1 MIKDIPDYYNNIDVI
16 LDQIWSFLEKGV
28 SERDEDFRLPVVIIN
43 SETGV
48 DGRIVVLRGAFKD
61 KNILRFHTD
70 YRSPKIDSLK
80 KNNKIYFVFYSKKR
94 KIQIRAEGIAVIH
107 KDNEI
112 TKLAW
117 KNTQMMSRK
126 CYLSSQAPG
135 DLINESASDLS
146 REMGGSLPTIEQ
158 SEIGYKNF
166 CVVESKI
173 KSFEWLYLASQGHR
187 RAKFML
193 DENKSTW
200 LVP

>member
-1 MIKDIPDYYNNIDVI
+1 MNNIPNYYNNINLI
-16 LDQIWSFLEKGV
+16 LDEIWSLLQRGV
-28 SERDEDFRLPVVIIN
+28 ADRNEDFRLPVVIV
-43 SETGV
+43 SSTDSAE
-48 DGRIVVLRGAFKD
+48 GRVVVLRGAFKD

-70 YRSPKIDSLK
+70 FRSSKIKSLK
-80 KNNKIYFVFYSKKR
+80 ENKKIYFVFYNKKR
-94 KIQIRAEGIAVIH
+94 KIQVRAEGIAIVH

-112 TKLAW
+112 TKEAW
-117 KNTQMMSRK
+117 TKTQMMSRK
-126 CYLSSQAPG
+126 CYLSPQAPG
-135 DLINESASDLS
+135 DFINDSASDLS
-146 REMGGSLPTIEQ
+146 KDMGNEIPTYEQ

-166 CVVESKI
+166 CVIESKI

>member
-1 MIKDIPDYYNNIDVI
+1 MNNIPSYYNNIDLI
-16 LDQIWSFLEKGV
+16 LDEIWSLLQRGV
-28 SERDEDFRLPVVIIN
+28 ADRNEDFRLPVVIV
-43 SETGV
+43 SATDSAE
-48 DGRIVVLRGAFKD
+48 GRIVVLRGAFKD

-70 YRSPKIDSLK
+70 FRSSKIKSLK
-80 KNNKIYFVFYSKKR
+80 ENKKIYFVFYNKKR
-94 KIQIRAEGIAVIH
+94 KIQVRAEGVAIVH

-112 TKLAW
+112 TKEAW
-117 KNTQMMSRK
+117 TKTQMMSRK
-126 CYLSSQAPG
+126 CYLSPQAPG
-135 DLINESASDLS
+135 DFINDSASDLS
-146 REMGGSLPTIEQ
+146 KDMGNEIPTYEQ

-166 CVVESKI
+166 CVIESKI

>member
-1 MIKDIPDYYNNIDVI
+1 MNNIPNYYNNIDLI
-16 LDQIWSFLEKGV
+16 LDEIWSLLQRGV
-28 SERDEDFRLPVVIIN
+28 ADRNEDFRLPVVIV
-43 SETGV
+43 SSTDSAE
-48 DGRIVVLRGAFKD
+48 GRIVVLRGAFKD

-70 YRSPKIDSLK
+70 FRSSKIKSLK
-80 KNNKIYFVFYSKKR
+80 ENKKIYFVFYNKKR
-94 KIQIRAEGIAVIH
+94 KIQVRAEGVAIVH

-112 TKLAW
+112 TKEAW
-117 KNTQMMSRK
+117 TKTQMMSRK
-126 CYLSSQAPG
+126 CYLSPQAPG
-135 DLINESASDLS
+135 DFINDSASDLS
-146 REMGGSLPTIEQ
+146 KDMGNEIPTFEQ

-166 CVVESKI
+166 CVIESKI

>member
-1 MIKDIPDYYNNIDVI
+1 MNNIPNYYNNIDLI
-16 LDQIWSFLEKGV
+16 LDEIWSLLQRGV
-28 SERDEDFRLPVVIIN
+28 ADRNEDFRLPVVIV
-43 SETGV
+43 SATDSAE
-48 DGRIVVLRGAFKD
+48 GRIVVLRGAFKD

-70 YRSPKIDSLK
+70 FRSSKIKSLK
-80 KNNKIYFVFYSKKR
+80 ENKKIYFVFYNKKR
-94 KIQIRAEGIAVIH
+94 KIQVRAEGVAIVH

-112 TKLAW
+112 TKEAW
-117 KNTQMMSRK
+117 TKTQMMSRK

-135 DLINESASDLS
+135 DFINDSASDLS
-146 REMGGSLPTIEQ
+146 KDMGNEIPTYEQ

-166 CVVESKI
+166 CVIESKI

>member
-1 MIKDIPDYYNNIDVI
+1 MNNIPNYYNNIDLI
-16 LDQIWSFLEKGV
+16 LDEIWSLLQRGV
-28 SERDEDFRLPVVIIN
+28 ADRNEDFRLPVVIV
-43 SETGV
+43 SATDSAE
-48 DGRIVVLRGAFKD
+48 GRVVVLRGAFKD

-70 YRSPKIDSLK
+70 FRSSKIKSLK
-80 KNNKIYFVFYSKKR
+80 ENKKIYFVFYNKKR
-94 KIQIRAEGIAVIH
+94 KIQVRAEGIAIVH

-112 TKLAW
+112 TKEAW
-117 KNTQMMSRK
+117 TKTQMMSRK
-126 CYLSSQAPG
+126 CYLSPQAPG
-135 DLINESASDLS
+135 DFINDSASDLS
-146 REMGGSLPTIEQ
+146 KDMGNEIPTYEQ

-166 CVVESKI
+166 CVIESKI

>member
-1 MIKDIPDYYNNIDVI
+1 VNNIPNYYNNIDLI
-16 LDQIWSFLEKGV
+16 LDEIWSLLQRGV
-28 SERDEDFRLPVVIIN
+28 VDRNEDFRLPVVIV
-43 SETGV
+43 SSTDSAE
-48 DGRIVVLRGAFKD
+48 GRVVVLRGAFKD

-70 YRSPKIDSLK
+70 FRSSKIKSLK
-80 KNNKIYFVFYSKKR
+80 ENKKIYFVFYNKKR
-94 KIQIRAEGIAVIH
+94 KIQIRAEGLAIVH

-112 TKLAW
+112 TKEAW
-117 KNTQMMSRK
+117 SKTQMMSRK
-126 CYLSSQAPG
+126 CYLSQQTPG
-135 DLINESASDLS
+135 DFINDSASDLS
-146 REMGGSLPTIEQ
+146 KDMGNEMPTYEQ

-166 CVVESKI
+166 CVIESKI

>member
-1 MIKDIPDYYNNIDVI
+1 VNNIPNYYNNIDLI
-16 LDQIWSFLEKGV
+16 LDEIWSLLQRGV
-28 SERDEDFRLPVVIIN
+28 ADRNEDFRLPVVIV
-43 SETGV
+43 SSTDSAE
-48 DGRIVVLRGAFKD
+48 GRIVVLRGAFKD

-70 YRSPKIDSLK
+70 FRSSKIKSLK
-80 KNNKIYFVFYSKKR
+80 ENKKIYFVFYNKKR
-94 KIQIRAEGIAVIH
+94 KIQVRAEGVAIVH

-112 TKLAW
+112 TKEAW
-117 KNTQMMSRK
+117 TKTQMMSRK
-126 CYLSSQAPG
+126 CYLSPQAPG
-135 DLINESASDLS
+135 DFINDSASDLS
-146 REMGGSLPTIEQ
+146 KDMGNEIPTFEQ

-166 CVVESKI
+166 CVIESKI

>member
-1 MIKDIPDYYNNIDVI
+1 MNNIPNYYNNIDLI
-16 LDQIWSFLEKGV
+16 LGEIWSLLQRGV
-28 SERDEDFRLPVVIIN
+28 ADRNEDFRLPVVIV
-43 SETGV
+43 SSTDSAE
-48 DGRIVVLRGAFKD
+48 GRVVVLRGAFKD

-70 YRSPKIDSLK
+70 FRSSKIKSLK
-80 KNNKIYFVFYSKKR
+80 ENKKIYFVFYNKKR
-94 KIQIRAEGIAVIH
+94 KIQVRAEGVAIVH

-112 TKLAW
+112 TKDAW
-117 KNTQMMSRK
+117 TKTQMMSRK
-126 CYLSSQAPG
+126 CYLSPQAPG
-135 DLINESASDLS
+135 DFINDSASDLS
-146 REMGGSLPTIEQ
+146 KDMGNEIPTYEQ

-166 CVVESKI
+166 CVIESKI

>member
-1 MIKDIPDYYNNIDVI
+1 VNNIPNYYNNINLI
-16 LDQIWSFLEKGV
+16 LDEIWSLLQRGV
-28 SERDEDFRLPVVIIN
+28 VDRNEDFRLPVVIV
-43 SETGV
+43 SSTDSAE
-48 DGRIVVLRGAFKD
+48 GRVVVLRGAFKD

-70 YRSPKIDSLK
+70 FRSSKIKSLK
-80 KNNKIYFVFYSKKR
+80 ENKKIYFVFYNKKR
-94 KIQIRAEGIAVIH
+94 KIQVRAEGVAIIH

-112 TKLAW
+112 TKEAW
-117 KNTQMMSRK
+117 TKTQMMSRK
-126 CYLSSQAPG
+126 CYLSPQAPG
-135 DLINESASDLS
+135 DFINDSASDLS
-146 REMGGSLPTIEQ
+146 KDMGNEIPTYEQ

-166 CVVESKI
+166 CVIESKI

>member
-1 MIKDIPDYYNNIDVI
+1 MNNIPNYYNNIDLI
-16 LDQIWSFLEKGV
+16 LDEIWSLLQRGV
-28 SERDEDFRLPVVIIN
+28 ADRNEDFRLPVVIVN
-43 SETGV
+43 STESAE
-48 DGRIVVLRGAFKD
+48 GRVVVLRGAFKD

-70 YRSPKIDSLK
+70 FRSSKIKSLK
-80 KNNKIYFVFYSKKR
+80 ENKKIYFVFYNKKR
-94 KIQIRAEGIAVIH
+94 KIQVRAEGVAIVH

-112 TKLAW
+112 TKEAW
-117 KNTQMMSRK
+117 TKTQMMSRK
-126 CYLSSQAPG
+126 CYLSPQAPG
-135 DLINESASDLS
+135 DFINDSASNLS
-146 REMGGSLPTIEQ
+146 KDMGNEIPTYEQ

-166 CVVESKI
+166 CVIESKI

>member
-1 MIKDIPDYYNNIDVI
+1 MNNIPSYYNNIDLI
-16 LDQIWSFLEKGV
+16 LDEIWSLLQRGV
-28 SERDEDFRLPVVIIN
+28 VDRNEDFRLPVVIV
-43 SETGV
+43 SATDSAE
-48 DGRIVVLRGAFKD
+48 GRIVVLRGAFKD

-70 YRSPKIDSLK
+70 FRSSKIKSLK
-80 KNNKIYFVFYSKKR
+80 QNKKIYFVFYNKKR
-94 KIQIRAEGIAVIH
+94 KIQVRAEGIAIVH

-112 TKLAW
+112 TKEAW
-117 KNTQMMSRK
+117 TKTQMMSRK
-126 CYLSSQAPG
+126 CYLSPQAPG
-135 DLINESASDLS
+135 DFINDSASDLS
-146 REMGGSLPTIEQ
+146 KDMGNEIPTYEQ

-166 CVVESKI
+166 CVIESKI

>member
-1 MIKDIPDYYNNIDVI
+1 MNKIPNYYNNIDLI
-16 LDQIWSFLEKGV
+16 LDEIWSILQRGV
-28 SERDEDFRLPVVIIN
+28 ADRNEDFRLPVVIV
-43 SETGV
+43 SSTDSAE
-48 DGRIVVLRGAFKD
+48 GRIVVLRGAFKD

-70 YRSPKIDSLK
+70 FRSSKIKSLK
-80 KNNKIYFVFYSKKR
+80 ENKKIYFVFYNKKR
-94 KIQIRAEGIAVIH
+94 KIQVRAEGVAIVH

-112 TKLAW
+112 TKEAW
-117 KNTQMMSRK
+117 TKTQMMSRK
-126 CYLSSQAPG
+126 CYLSPQAPG
-135 DLINESASDLS
+135 DFINDSASDLS
-146 REMGGSLPTIEQ
+146 KDMGNEIPTFEQ

-166 CVVESKI
+166 CVIESKI

>member
-1 MIKDIPDYYNNIDVI
+1 
-16 LDQIWSFLEKGV
+16 LDEIWSLLQRGV
-28 SERDEDFRLPVVIIN
+28 VDRNEDFRLPVVIV
-43 SETGV
+43 SATGSAE
-48 DGRIVVLRGAFKD
+48 GRIVVLRGAFKD

-70 YRSPKIDSLK
+70 FRSSKIKSLK
-80 KNNKIYFVFYSKKR
+80 KNKKIYFVFYNKKR
-94 KIQIRAEGIAVIH
+94 KIQVRAEGVAIVH

-112 TKLAW
+112 TKEAW
-117 KNTQMMSRK
+117 TKTQMMSRK
-126 CYLSSQAPG
+126 CYLSPQAPG
-135 DLINESASDLS
+135 DFINDSASDLS
-146 REMGGSLPTIEQ
+146 KDMGNEIPTYEQ

-166 CVVESKI
+166 CVIESKI

>member
-1 MIKDIPDYYNNIDVI
+1 VNNIPNYYNNINLI
-16 LDQIWSFLEKGV
+16 LDEIWSLLQRGV
-28 SERDEDFRLPVVIIN
+28 ADRNEDFRLPVVIVN
-43 SETGV
+43 STDSAE
-48 DGRIVVLRGAFKD
+48 GRIVVLRGAFKD

-70 YRSPKIDSLK
+70 FRSSKIKSLRENK
-80 KNNKIYFVFYSKKR
+80 KIYFVFYNKKR
-94 KIQIRAEGIAVIH
+94 KIQVRAEGVAIVH

-112 TKLAW
+112 TKEAW
-117 KNTQMMSRK
+117 TKTQMMSRK
-126 CYLSSQAPG
+126 CYLSPQAPG
-135 DLINESASDLS
+135 DFINDSASDLS
-146 REMGGSLPTIEQ
+146 KDMGNDIPTYEQ

-166 CVVESKI
+166 CVIESKI

>member
-1 MIKDIPDYYNNIDVI
+1 MNNIPNYYNNIDLI
-16 LDQIWSFLEKGV
+16 LDEIWSLLQRGV
-28 SERDEDFRLPVVIIN
+28 ADRNEDFRLPVVIV
-43 SETGV
+43 SATDSAE
-48 DGRIVVLRGAFKD
+48 GRIVVLRGAFKD

-70 YRSPKIDSLK
+70 FRSSKIKSLK
-80 KNNKIYFVFYSKKR
+80 ENKKIYFVFYNKKR
-94 KIQIRAEGIAVIH
+94 KIQVRAEGVAIVH

-112 TKLAW
+112 TKEAW
-117 KNTQMMSRK
+117 TKTQMMSRK
-126 CYLSSQAPG
+126 CYLSPRAPG
-135 DLINESASDLS
+135 DFINDSASDLS
-146 REMGGSLPTIEQ
+146 KDMGNEIPTYEQ

-166 CVVESKI
+166 CVIESKI

>member
-1 MIKDIPDYYNNIDVI
+1 MNNIPNYYNNINLI
-16 LDQIWSFLEKGV
+16 LDEIWSLLQRGV
-28 SERDEDFRLPVVIIN
+28 VDRNEDFRLPVVIV
-43 SETGV
+43 SATDSAE
-48 DGRIVVLRGAFKD
+48 GRIVVLRGAFKD

-70 YRSPKIDSLK
+70 FRSSKIKSLK
-80 KNNKIYFVFYSKKR
+80 ENKKIYFVFYNKKR
-94 KIQIRAEGIAVIH
+94 KIQVRAEGVAIVH

-112 TKLAW
+112 TKEAW
-117 KNTQMMSRK
+117 TKTQMMSRK
-126 CYLSSQAPG
+126 CYLSPQAPG
-135 DLINESASDLS
+135 DFINDSASDLS
-146 REMGGSLPTIEQ
+146 KDMGNEIPTYEQ

-166 CVVESKI
+166 CVIESKI

>member
-1 MIKDIPDYYNNIDVI
+1 VNNIPNYYNNIDLI
-16 LDQIWSFLEKGV
+16 LDEIWSLLQRGV
-28 SERDEDFRLPVVIIN
+28 VDRNEDFRLPVVIV
-43 SETGV
+43 SATDSAE
-48 DGRIVVLRGAFKD
+48 GRIVVLRGAFKD

-70 YRSPKIDSLK
+70 FRSSKIKSLK
-80 KNNKIYFVFYSKKR
+80 ENKKIYFVFYNKKR
-94 KIQIRAEGIAVIH
+94 KIQVRAEGVAIVH

-112 TKLAW
+112 TKEAW
-117 KNTQMMSRK
+117 TKTQMMSRK
-126 CYLSSQAPG
+126 CYLSPQAPG
-135 DLINESASDLS
+135 DFINESASDLS
-146 REMGGSLPTIEQ
+146 KDMGNEIPTFEQ

-166 CVVESKI
+166 CVIESKI

>member
-1 MIKDIPDYYNNIDVI
+1 VNNIPNYYNNIDLI
-16 LDQIWSFLEKGV
+16 LDEIWSLLQRGV
-28 SERDEDFRLPVVIIN
+28 ADRNEDFRLPVVIV
-43 SETGV
+43 SATDSAE
-48 DGRIVVLRGAFKD
+48 GRIVVLRGAFKD

-70 YRSPKIDSLK
+70 FRSSKIKSLK
-80 KNNKIYFVFYSKKR
+80 ENKKIYFVFYNKKR
-94 KIQIRAEGIAVIH
+94 KIQVRAEGVAIVH

-112 TKLAW
+112 TKEAW
-117 KNTQMMSRK
+117 TKTQMMSRK
-126 CYLSSQAPG
+126 CYLSPQAPG
-135 DLINESASDLS
+135 DFINDSASDLS
-146 REMGGSLPTIEQ
+146 KDMGNEIPTYEQ

-166 CVVESKI
+166 CVIESKI

>member
-1 MIKDIPDYYNNIDVI
+1 MINDIPDYYNNIDLI
-16 LDQIWSFLEKGV
+16 LDEIWTLLQKGV
-28 SERDEDFRLPVVIIN
+28 SERGEDFRLPVVIVN
-43 SETGV
+43 SEEGA

-70 YRSPKIDSLK
+70 YRSPKIDYLK
-80 KNNKIYFVFYSKKR
+80 KNKKIYFVFYSKRR
-94 KIQIRAEGIAVIH
+94 KIQVRAEGIVTIH

-112 TKLAW
+112 TKQAW
-117 KNTQMMSRK
+117 TKTQMMSRK
-126 CYLSSQAPG
+126 CYLSPQAPG
-135 DLINESASDLS
+135 DLINESASNLS
-146 REMGGSLPTIEQ
+146 KDMGGALPTLEQ
-158 SEIGYKNF
+158 SETGYKNF

-193 DENKSTW
+193 DENKCTW

>member
-1 MIKDIPDYYNNIDVI
+1 VNNIPNYYNNIDLI
-16 LDQIWSFLEKGV
+16 LDEIWSLLQRGV
-28 SERDEDFRLPVVIIN
+28 ADRNEDFRLPVVIVN
-43 SETGV
+43 STESAE
-48 DGRIVVLRGAFKD
+48 GRVVVLRGAFKD

-70 YRSPKIDSLK
+70 FRSSKIKSLK
-80 KNNKIYFVFYSKKR
+80 ENKKIYFVFYNKKR
-94 KIQIRAEGIAVIH
+94 KIQVRAEGVAIVH

-112 TKLAW
+112 TKEAW
-117 KNTQMMSRK
+117 TKTQMMSRK
-126 CYLSSQAPG
+126 CYLSPQAPG
-135 DLINESASDLS
+135 DFINDSASNLS
-146 REMGGSLPTIEQ
+146 KDMGNEIPTYEQ

-166 CVVESKI
+166 CVIESKI

>member
-1 MIKDIPDYYNNIDVI
+1 VNNIPNYYNNIDLI
-16 LDQIWSFLEKGV
+16 LDEIWSLLQRGV
-28 SERDEDFRLPVVIIN
+28 ADRNEDFRLPVVIVN
-43 SETGV
+43 STDSAE
-48 DGRIVVLRGAFKD
+48 GRVVVLRGAFKD

-70 YRSPKIDSLK
+70 FRSSKIKSLK
-80 KNNKIYFVFYSKKR
+80 ENKKIYFVFYNKKK
-94 KIQIRAEGIAVIH
+94 KIQVRAEGVAIVH

-112 TKLAW
+112 TKEAW
-117 KNTQMMSRK
+117 TKTQMMSRK
-126 CYLSSQAPG
+126 CYLSPQAPG
-135 DLINESASDLS
+135 DFINDSASDLS
-146 REMGGSLPTIEQ
+146 KDMGNEIPTYEQ

-166 CVVESKI
+166 CVIESKI